1 MHKNTPLFS
10 KQIAYFIHNI
20 SINLSLLYFLQELKK
35 CFDSQDVP
43 MLQATIAKMPE
54 QEAIYYMKRCVDAGL
69 WVPGKNDEEPTMKE
83 NAGKS
88 EPAPS
93 ASTEDVD

>member
-1 MHKNTPLFS
+1 M
-10 KQIAYFIHNI
+10 
-20 SINLSLLYFLQELKK
+20 QELKK

-69 WVPGKNDEEPTMKE
+69 WVPGKSDEKPTMKE
-83 NAGKS
+83 NVGGPSNVAS
-88 EPAPS
+88 NAS
-93 ASTEDVD
+93 ASNATPSYETVASSSTSLDID